1 MLLSI
6 FIALTIAMFGLLF
19 LRFSLPCMGDIHWS
33 QGLALLALF
42 SLASI
47 ILHTFE
53 LKCWRFLTWKPQRL
67 RSVTDDDGPVVR
79 YDVIP
84 QIVLY
89 IWSFCIMA
97 ISICKKECGIN
108 VLWPIL
114 SLICLLIY
122 TASVSVYIG
131 SCCASSSAP
140 SGSSS
145 ASSESDSEPSSV
157 KTSDLD
163 LELVS

>member
-1 MLLSI
+1 MI
-6 FIALTIAMFGLLF
+6 GLLF

-33 QGLALLALF
+33 GGLVLLALF

-67 RSVTDDDGPVVR
+67 RSITDEDGPVVR

-84 QIVLY
+84 QIVFY

-97 ISICKKECGIN
+97 ISIYKKECGIN

-114 SLICLLIY
+114 SLVCLLIY
-122 TASVSVYIG
+122 TASVSVYLG
-131 SCCASSSAP
+131 SCSASPSASSA
-140 SGSSS
+140 SS
-145 ASSESDSEPSSV
+145 ASSTSSESDSEASSV

-163 LELVS
+163 LEPVS

>member
-1 MLLSI
+1 MI
-6 FIALTIAMFGLLF
+6 GLLF
-19 LRFSLPCMGDIHWS
+19 LRFSLPCMGDIQWS
-33 QGLALLALF
+33 QGLVLLALF
-42 SLASI
+42 SLSSI

-67 RSVTDDDGPVVR
+67 RSITAEHDTRVR

-84 QIVLY
+84 QIVFY
-89 IWSFCIMA
+89 VWSFCIMA
-97 ISICKKECGIN
+97 ISIIKKECGIS
-108 VLWPIL
+108 VFWPIL

-122 TASVSVYIG
+122 TASVSVYLG
-131 SCCASSSAP
+131 SCCASPSAP